1 MKKNSTLSFLLL
13 IIIFTAQAQV
23 YDWRQ
28 TNSDLSAFAQVPG
41 NSNVIFAGDQAGMI
55 RKSTD
60 HGTNWKLVSME
71 AESAI
76 MDIRFINGTTGF
88 AGVNQNGLVLCTQD
102 GGLTWKKKQFM
113 DTTYSDQALN
123 AVIKKIVRV
132 DDQTAFFDIYKH
144 SISLYSSRSAIVTRD
159 GGQTFSQTYVPGN
172 VFHVNGDTM
181 VALGRQTV
189 SFIERFTIY
198 RSLDKGM
205 TWKVHHVNPA
215 GFSNN
220 DIGFHGIELAFF
232 LNANVFY
239 ITANK
244 TLAGERK
251 LFKTT
256 DGGATFTA
264 MNSPASQKYD
274 YFYFKNANEAFAVMA
289 NGWTYFT
296 SDGGTQWTRA
306 VKDVAAP
313 VIYLGNNQMM
323 SQVRGASYL
332 SSDFGNN
339 WAAQS
344 EVIYP
349 FSSSGSGTNL
359 FLKAVND
366 STYFASIGKT
376 SPYTEGFNL
385 MKTTNQ
391 GLTWNSVKDASGNLF
406 TKAPYTFINADTFFF
421 AGTGMKG
428 SYGGYLKIKYT
439 KDGGLTHTDVFTGEY
454 MEYLKD
460 IVFIDKNNAV
470 TYSEY
475 AGTNYSTD
483 GGISWTKTNYSGV
496 NTPVTYGQFP
506 GINSW
511 FLMSTSGKLYKS
523 ENQGTSWTDI
533 TGSMSLNTSG
543 TDCVGGMVFLNESSG
558 YIHGCDG
565 RLYKTIDGG
574 QNWTNERNSIAT
586 DVIYNDN
593 LSMAFHNESKGYMI
607 DPIANGGRYV
617 IRTTDAGTTWNYYS
631 GAQRSSGILAVHI
644 LNENTGAMLG
654 TTGNFIIYTGNRES
668 ETDTI
673 EYYNVINSIEPEAWM
688 NKTQMTLYPNPATE
702 TLHIS
707 FTDQRVIRNI
717 RVLDL
722 SGHLVA
728 SEDDVHSNE
737 VVNLLLKGVTP
748 GIYLVEVESESGIAR
763 GKIVVR

>member
-1 MKKNSTLSFLLL
+1 MKKYYTLSFFFISIL
-13 IIIFTAQAQV
+13 FTASAQY

-28 TNSDLSAFAQVPG
+28 TNSNLSALASLPG
-41 NSNVIFAGDQAGMI
+41 SDQVIFAGDQAGMI

-60 HGTNWKLVSME
+60 QGATWKLISMD

-76 MDIRFINGTTGF
+76 INICFLNATTGF
-88 AGVNQNGLVLCTQD
+88 ASVNQNGLILYTQD
-102 GGLTWKKKQFM
+102 GGATWERKQFM
-113 DTTYSDQALN
+113 DATNPDMALN
-123 AVIKKIVRV
+123 TSVKRIVRV
-132 DDQTAFFDIYKH
+132 DDQTAFFDIYRH
-144 SISLYSSRSAIVTRD
+144 SISVYSDKKAIVTRD
-159 GGQTFSQTYVPGN
+159 GGQTFAQTDVPGN

-181 VALGRQTV
+181 VAFGRQTV
-189 SFIERFTIY
+189 SFIERFTVY

-205 TWKVHHVNPA
+205 TWQVHHVNPS

-220 DIGFHGIELAFF
+220 DFGLHGMELAFF

-244 TLAGERK
+244 TLAGEGK

-256 DGGATFTA
+256 DGGITFTA
-264 MNSPASQKYD
+264 VNSPARQKYD
-274 YFYFKNANEAFAVMA
+274 YFYFKNSNDGFAVMS

-306 VKDVAAP
+306 AKDVGVP
-313 VIYLGNNQMM
+313 VIYLGNNKAM

-332 SSDFGNN
+332 SADFGNN
-339 WAAQS
+339 WTAQS
-344 EVIYP
+344 EVLYP
-349 FSSSGSGTNL
+349 FSSSGSGTDL

-376 SPYTEGFNL
+376 APYTEGFNL

-391 GLTWNSVKDASGNLF
+391 GLTWSSVKDASGNLF
-406 TKAPYTFINADTFFF
+406 TKKPYTFINADTFFF
-421 AGTGMKG
+421 AGTGMKE

-439 KDGGLTHTDVFTGEY
+439 TDGGLTHTDVFTGEY

-483 GGISWTKTNYSGV
+483 GGMSWTKTIYSGV
-496 NTPVTYGQFP
+496 NTPVAYGQFP

-511 FLMSTSGKLYKS
+511 FLVSASGKVYKS
-523 ENQGTSWTDI
+523 VDQGANWTDI
-533 TGSMSLNTSG
+533 TGTMSLNTSG
-543 TDCVGGMVFLNESSG
+543 ADCVAGTVFLNESTG

-565 RLYKTIDGG
+565 RLYKTTDGG
-574 QNWTNERNSIAT
+574 QNWTDMRNTIAS

-617 IRTTDAGTTWNYYS
+617 IRTTDAGTSWNYY
-631 GAQRSSGILAVHI
+631 GGVQGPVGILSAHL

-654 TTGNFIIYTGNRES
+654 TTGNFIIYTGNS
-668 ETDTI
+668 KWETDTI
-673 EYYNVINSIEPEAWM
+673 KYNNVVSSVEAEAVM
-688 NKTQMTLYPNPATE
+688 NGTQMILYPNPASE
-702 TLHIS
+702 KLFIS
-707 FTDQRVIRNI
+707 LTDHQEIRTVKLI
-717 RVLDL
+717 DL
-722 SGHLVA
+722 SGHIVV
-728 SEDDVHSNE
+728 SEEPGYSNE
-737 VVNLLLKGVTP
+737 AALSLKGVKP
-748 GIYLVEVESESGIAR
+748 GIYIVEAKTKNGIRR
-763 GKIVVR
+763 GKVLVR